1 MMRVPSEA
9 LASVLAAILAGLA
22 TLIAVACAADSLGLP
37 MSTIVTGARVLAAL
51 VALAAGCAVALL
63 WRVVGDDL

>member
-1 MMRVPSEA
+1 MRVPSEA

-22 TLIAVACAADSLGLP
+22 TLVAVACAAASAGVPAAD
-37 MSTIVTGARVLAAL
+37 IVTGARVLAAL